1 MMTAAI
7 LLVLAVAPGV
17 QDDKAAEDA
26 LDAFKTAYK
35 STSEAD
41 RVAAVNELAK
51 VHHAKT
57 LSRLSALLTTDGPS
71 VRLASAK
78 GIAGFAELKKP
89 AASSLSGAMGANAKE
104 TTVHAGLYDALGK
117 LEEPTSAPVLHR
129 GFDEKETVVAKAAVQ
144 ASGQVGSAASIDPLI
159 DLLRKSE
166 KIQKA
171 ASGGGVD
178 FSTPGTG
185 GTGGPNFTVRGDDSP
200 AKRAQELIPVINKA
214 LTDITRESNGS
225 SETWGAWWAKNKAT
239 FKPFK

>member
-1 MMTAAI
+1 MMTTAI
-7 LLVLAVAPGV
+7 LLVLAAAPAF
-17 QDDKAAEDA
+17 QDEKAAEEA
-26 LDAFKTAYK
+26 LEAFKAAFK

-41 RVAAVNELAK
+41 RVAAVNDLAK

-57 LSRLSALLTTDGPS
+57 LARLSSLLTADGPS
-71 VRLASAK
+71 VRLAAAK
-78 GIAGFAELKKP
+78 GIAAFLEMKKP
-89 AASSLSGAMGANAKE
+89 AAASLAGALGPNSRE

-117 LEEPTSAPVLHR
+117 LEEPTSIPVLHR

-144 ASGQVGSAASIDPLI
+144 ATGQVGSAASIDPLI
-159 DLLRKSE
+159 DLLRRLE

-171 ASGGGVD
+171 GSGGGVD

-185 GTGGPNFTVRGDDSP
+185 GTGGQNFTVRGDDSP
-200 AKRAQELIPVINKA
+200 VKRAQELIPVINKA

-239 FKPFK
+239 FKSFK

>member
-1 MMTAAI
+1 MVTAAI
-7 LLVLAVAPGV
+7 LLALAAAGPF

-51 VHHAKT
+51 VHHART
-57 LSRLSALLTTDGPS
+57 LARLASLLSVDGPS
-71 VRLASAK
+71 VRLAAAK
-78 GIAGFAELKKP
+78 GLSGFADMKKP
-89 AASSLSGAMGANAKE
+89 AAAALAGGLAANAKE
-104 TTVHAGLYDALGK
+104 TTVHAGLYEALGK
-117 LEEPTSAPVLHR
+117 LEESTSVGTLHR
-129 GFDEKETVVAKAAVQ
+129 GFDEKETVVAKAAVL

-159 DLLRKSE
+159 ALLAKLE
-166 KIQKA
+166 KIQKS

-178 FSTPGTG
+178 FTTSGTG
-185 GTGGPNFTVRGDDSP
+185 GTAGQNFTVRGDDSP
-200 AKRAQELIPVINKA
+200 AKRAQELIPAVNKA
-214 LTDITRESNGS
+214 LNEITRESNGS